1 MDAIS
6 FGKAGLQGWRAKLAD
21 AVAQPVAR
29 SSGLT
34 DDQVRAAIGAVFFV
48 LSVVYG
54 IRWACQAVDR
64 TNAGLCWAAVEY

>member
-29 SSGLT
+29 TAGLT
-34 DDQVRAAIGAVFFV
+34 DDQVRAVIGGVFFV
-48 LSVVYG
+48 LSVVYVG
-54 IRWACQAVDR
+54 QTVRSLTSR
-64 TNAGLCWAAVEY
+64 G

>member
-6 FGKAGLQGWRAKLAD
+6 FGKAGLQGWRVKVAD

-29 SSGLT
+29 NSGLS

-48 LSVVYG
+48 LSVVYVG
-54 IRWACQAVDR
+54 GTLKR
-64 TNAGLCWAAVEY
+64 LAARS